1 MTAETEA
8 LSERLGPYRLIQRI
22 GEGGMGVVHLAIDP
36 HGRAVAVK
44 VLRPH
49 VAHDPDARARLEREV
64 ATLAKIRHPRVAPII
79 DCDLSGDR
87 PFVVTRYIAGDA
99 LDDRVDTRGPLSAGD
114 LLLLARGLHGA
125 LEAIHAVGVVHRDLK
140 PGNVLLEDDGEPV
153 VIDFGIAHV
162 AEDPRLTATGL
173 VMGTPGYLSP
183 EVIEGAAVTE
193 ATDWWGWAATL
204 AFAATGRPP
213 FGRGSMS
220 IVLTRVRAGNSDL
233 EGVDARLE
241 PLLSAAL
248 SPRPEDRPPAE
259 VVMAA
264 LERYAAGGFA
274 TDVMPL
280 HHGAGGVGGGGVG
293 AGGVGTAGSGGLG
306 RSVQPRHTAVL
317 PTQPP
322 TGSPYPVPGSGGYA
336 APGGLGGYA
345 APAAG
350 LAGPPARFGA
360 QAAGYGAPAPA
371 GYAAPVPAGYAGPA
385 PAGYAAAPVPWPS
398 EPPWHAPGSLAG
410 PGSGFGPGP
419 ASSSFAGEG
428 VVAGGGMT
436 DAEGDQRGSFV
447 PGAAA
452 PDPRIGRPDRTGT
465 LAVGAVFVVALAAAM
480 PMVALLAVAAWSLL
494 ARTADR
500 SMTSIVLRRFQHG
513 LRRAD
518 VPMTVALGP
527 WHLLTGALAAAVA
540 LVLPLLVGI
549 AGVFCVALALSA
561 ITASSPN
568 PNHPVALG
576 GGMALALLMAWW
588 GPGGASLRRGSRSV
602 LRGVVREGLVTS
614 VVTALLVVGGLGA
627 LLWLVLHGGVP
638 SWVPMSGPPGFFSSW
653 R

>member
-22 GEGGMGVVHLAIDP
+22 GEGGMGVVHLALDP

-64 ATLAKIRHPRVAPII
+64 ATLARIRHPRVAPVI
-79 DCDLSGDR
+79 DCDLAGTR
-87 PFVVTRYIAGDA
+87 PYVVTRYIAGDV
-99 LDDRVDTRGPLSAGD
+99 LDDLVDNHGPLAPAD
-114 LLLLARGLHGA
+114 LLRLARGLHGA

-140 PGNVLLEDDGEPV
+140 PGNVLLDDDGEPV

-213 FGRGSMS
+213 FGRGSMN

-248 SPRPEDRPPAE
+248 SPRPADRPPAE

-274 TDVMPL
+274 TDVMPV
-280 HHGAGGVGGGGVG
+280 HPGAGS
-293 AGGVGTAGSGGLG
+293 AGTAGSGASA
-306 RSVQPRHTAVL
+306 RSMPPRHTAVL

-322 TGSPYPVPGSGGYA
+322 TGTPYPVP
-336 APGGLGGYA
+336 P
-345 APAAG
+345 
-350 LAGPPARFGA
+350 
-360 QAAGYGAPAPA
+360 PA
-371 GYAAPVPAGYAGPA
+371 GYVVPAAGPA
-385 PAGYAAAPVPWPS
+385 PSGVGYAAAPVPWPS
-398 EPPWHAPGSLAG
+398 EPPWRAPAPAPAPAHVAQSASVAAPWPVAAAG
-410 PGSGFGPGP
+410 
-419 ASSSFAGEG
+419 AG
-428 VVAGGGMT
+428 AGAGAGALSQNAEL
-436 DAEGDQRGSFV
+436 AEGDEPGVGV
-447 PGAAA
+447 PGAGAA
-452 PDPRIGRPDRTGT
+452 DPRIGRPDRTGT
-465 LAVGAVFVVALAAAM
+465 LAVGALFVVALAAAV
-480 PMVALLAVAAWSLL
+480 PVVALLVVLAWSLL

-500 SMTSIVLRRFQHG
+500 SMTSIVLRRFHHG
-513 LRRAD
+513 WRRGD
-518 VPMTVALGP
+518 VPVTVALGP
-527 WHLLTGALAAAVA
+527 WHLLTGALASVVGLALPAA
-540 LVLPLLVGI
+540 VGI

-561 ITASSPN
+561 ATASSPN
-568 PNHPVALG
+568 PNHPIALA
-576 GGMALALLMAWW
+576 GGMALGLLMAWW
-588 GPGGASLRRGSRSV
+588 GPGGASLRRGSRS
-602 LRGVVREGLVTS
+602 LMRGLVREGLVTS
-614 VVTALLVVGGLGA
+614 VVGALLVVGGLGA
-627 LLWLVLHGGVP
+627 LVWSVVHGGTP
-638 SWVPMSGPPGFFSSW
+638 SWTPMNGPPGFFSSW

>member
-22 GEGGMGVVHLAIDP
+22 GEGGMGVVHLALDP

-49 VAHDPDARARLEREV
+49 VAHDPEARARLEREV
-64 ATLAKIRHPRVAPII
+64 ATLARIRHPRVAPII

-183 EVIEGAAVTE
+183 EVIEGAAVTA

-213 FGRGSMS
+213 FGRGSMN

-248 SPRPEDRPPAE
+248 SPRPDDRPPAE
-259 VVMAA
+259 IVMAA

-274 TDVMPL
+274 TDVMPI
-280 HHGAGGVGGGGVG
+280 HGVGGVG
-293 AGGVGTAGSGGLG
+293 AAGSGGPG
-306 RSVQPRHTAVL
+306 RSVAPRHTAVL

-322 TGSPYPVPGSGGYA
+322 TGAPYPVP
-336 APGGLGGYA
+336 PPVGYA
-345 APAAG
+345 APAPGYAG
-350 LAGPPARFGA
+350 
-360 QAAGYGAPAPA
+360 PAPA
-371 GYAAPVPAGYAGPA
+371 GYAAPAPAPGYAGPT
-385 PAGYAAAPVPWPS
+385 PGGYAAAPVPWPS
-398 EPPWHAPGSLAG
+398 EPPWHAPASLAG
-410 PGSGFGPGP
+410 PGAALGP
-419 ASSSFAGEG
+419 AARVVPSSLAGEAGEG
-428 VVAGGGMT
+428 GARGG
-436 DAEGDQRGSFV
+436 AEDFDGDERGAYLPGS
-447 PGAAA
+447 GAA
-452 PDPRIGRPDRTGT
+452 DPRIGRPDRTGT
-465 LAVGAVFVVALAAAM
+465 LAVGGLFVVALAAAL
-480 PMVALLAVAAWSLL
+480 PVVALLVVLAWSLL

-500 SMTSIVLRRFQHG
+500 SMTSIVLRRFHYG
-513 LRRAD
+513 SRRGD
-518 VPMTVALGP
+518 VPVTVALGP
-527 WHLLTGALAAAVA
+527 WHLLTGSLAAAVG
-540 LVLPLLVGI
+540 LLLPLLVGI

-561 ITASSPN
+561 TTASSPN

-602 LRGVVREGLVTS
+602 MRGVVREGLVTS
-614 VVTALLVVGGLGA
+614 VVSALFVVGGLGA
-627 LLWLVLHGGVP
+627 LVWLVLHGGSP
-638 SWVPMSGPPGFFSSW
+638 SWAPMSGPPGFFSSW

>member
-22 GEGGMGVVHLAIDP
+22 GEGGMGVVHLALDP

-49 VAHDPDARARLEREV
+49 VAHDPEARARLEREV
-64 ATLAKIRHPRVAPII
+64 ATLARIRHPRVAPII

-183 EVIEGAAVTE
+183 EVIEGAAVTA

-213 FGRGSMS
+213 FGRGSMN

-248 SPRPEDRPPAE
+248 SPRPDDRPPAE
-259 VVMAA
+259 IVMAA

-274 TDVMPL
+274 TDVMPI
-280 HHGAGGVGGGGVG
+280 HGGGLGVGGVG
-293 AGGVGTAGSGGLG
+293 AAGSGGPG
-306 RSVQPRHTAVL
+306 RSVAPRHTAVL

-322 TGSPYPVPGSGGYA
+322 TGAPYPVPPPGPAPA
-336 APGGLGGYA
+336 AGYA

-350 LAGPPARFGA
+350 YGGP
-360 QAAGYGAPAPA
+360 AAGGYAAPAPGYAGPAPA
-371 GYAAPVPAGYAGPA
+371 GYAAPAPAPGYAGPT
-385 PAGYAAAPVPWPS
+385 PGGYAAAPVPWPS
-398 EPPWHAPGSLAG
+398 EPPWHAPASLAG
-410 PGSGFGPGP
+410 PGAALGP
-419 ASSSFAGEG
+419 AAGGVPSAGAVSGVPAGEG
-428 VVAGGGMT
+428 GEGGALGGA
-436 DAEGDQRGSFV
+436 DDGDERGAYLPGS
-447 PGAAA
+447 GAA
-452 PDPRIGRPDRTGT
+452 DPRIGRPDRTGT
-465 LAVGAVFVVALAAAM
+465 LAVGGLFVVALAAAL
-480 PMVALLAVAAWSLL
+480 PVVALLVVLAWSLL

-500 SMTSIVLRRFQHG
+500 SMTSIVLRRFHYG
-513 LRRAD
+513 SRRGD
-518 VPMTVALGP
+518 VPVTVALGP
-527 WHLLTGALAAAVA
+527 WHLLTGSLAAAVG
-540 LVLPLLVGI
+540 LLLPLLVGI

-561 ITASSPN
+561 TTASSPN
-568 PNHPVALG
+568 PNHPIALG

-602 LRGVVREGLVTS
+602 MRGVVREGLVTS
-614 VVTALLVVGGLGA
+614 VVSALFVVGGLGA
-627 LLWLVLHGGVP
+627 LVWLVLHGGSP

>member
-22 GEGGMGVVHLAIDP
+22 GEGGMGVVHLALDP

-49 VAHDPDARARLEREV
+49 VAHDPEARARLEREV
-64 ATLAKIRHPRVAPII
+64 ATLARIRHPRVAPII

-183 EVIEGAAVTE
+183 EVIEGAAVTA

-213 FGRGSMS
+213 FGRGSMN

-248 SPRPEDRPPAE
+248 SPRPDDRPPAE
-259 VVMAA
+259 IVMAA

-274 TDVMPL
+274 TDVMPI
-280 HHGAGGVGGGGVG
+280 HGGGLGVGGVG
-293 AGGVGTAGSGGLG
+293 AAGSGGPG
-306 RSVQPRHTAVL
+306 RSVAPRHTAVL

-322 TGSPYPVPGSGGYA
+322 TGAPYPVP
-336 APGGLGGYA
+336 PPGGYA
-345 APAAG
+345 APAPGYAG
-350 LAGPPARFGA
+350 
-360 QAAGYGAPAPA
+360 PAPA
-371 GYAAPVPAGYAGPA
+371 GYAAPAPAPGYAGPT

-398 EPPWHAPGSLAG
+398 EPPWHAPASLAG
-410 PGSGFGPGP
+410 PGAALGP
-419 ASSSFAGEG
+419 AARVVPSSLAGEAGEG
-428 VVAGGGMT
+428 GARGG
-436 DAEGDQRGSFV
+436 AEDFDGDERGAYLPGS
-447 PGAAA
+447 GAA
-452 PDPRIGRPDRTGT
+452 DPRIGRPDRTGT
-465 LAVGAVFVVALAAAM
+465 LAVGGLFVVALAAAL
-480 PMVALLAVAAWSLL
+480 PVVALLVVLAWSLL

-500 SMTSIVLRRFQHG
+500 SMTSIVLRRFHYG
-513 LRRAD
+513 SRRGD
-518 VPMTVALGP
+518 VPVTVALGP
-527 WHLLTGALAAAVA
+527 WHLLTGSLAAAVG
-540 LVLPLLVGI
+540 LLLPLLVGI

-561 ITASSPN
+561 TTASSPN
-568 PNHPVALG
+568 PNHPIALG

-602 LRGVVREGLVTS
+602 MRGVVREGLVTS
-614 VVTALLVVGGLGA
+614 VVSALFVVGGLGA
-627 LLWLVLHGGVP
+627 LVWLVLHGGSP

>member
-22 GEGGMGVVHLAIDP
+22 GEGGMGVVHLALDP

-49 VAHDPDARARLEREV
+49 VAHDPEARARLEREV
-64 ATLAKIRHPRVAPII
+64 ATLARIRHPRVAPII

-183 EVIEGAAVTE
+183 EVIEGAAVTA

-213 FGRGSMS
+213 FGRGSMN

-248 SPRPEDRPPAE
+248 SPRPDDRPPAE
-259 VVMAA
+259 IVMAA

-274 TDVMPL
+274 TDVMPI
-280 HHGAGGVGGGGVG
+280 HGGGLGVGGVG
-293 AGGVGTAGSGGLG
+293 AAGSGGPG
-306 RSVQPRHTAVL
+306 RSVAPRHTAVL

-322 TGSPYPVPGSGGYA
+322 TGAPYPVP
-336 APGGLGGYA
+336 PPVGYA
-345 APAAG
+345 APAPGYAG
-350 LAGPPARFGA
+350 
-360 QAAGYGAPAPA
+360 PAPA
-371 GYAAPVPAGYAGPA
+371 GYAAPAPAPGYAGPT
-385 PAGYAAAPVPWPS
+385 PGGYAAAPVPWPS
-398 EPPWHAPGSLAG
+398 EPPWHAPASLAG
-410 PGSGFGPGP
+410 PGAALGP
-419 ASSSFAGEG
+419 AARVVPSSLAGEAGEG
-428 VVAGGGMT
+428 GARGG
-436 DAEGDQRGSFV
+436 AEDFDGDERGAYLPGS
-447 PGAAA
+447 GAA
-452 PDPRIGRPDRTGT
+452 DPRIGRPDRTGT
-465 LAVGAVFVVALAAAM
+465 LAVGGLFVVALAAAL
-480 PMVALLAVAAWSLL
+480 PVVALLVVLAWSLL

-500 SMTSIVLRRFQHG
+500 SMTSIVLRRFHYG
-513 LRRAD
+513 SRRGD
-518 VPMTVALGP
+518 VPVTVALGP
-527 WHLLTGALAAAVA
+527 WHLLTGSLAAAVG
-540 LVLPLLVGI
+540 LLLPLLVGI

-561 ITASSPN
+561 TTASSPN
-568 PNHPVALG
+568 PNHPIALG

-602 LRGVVREGLVTS
+602 MRGVVREGLVTS
-614 VVTALLVVGGLGA
+614 VVSALFVVGGLGA
-627 LLWLVLHGGVP
+627 LVWLVLHGGSP
-638 SWVPMSGPPGFFSSW
+638 SWAPMSGPPGFFSSW